1 MNFMVVANFFFLQM
15 STKKVKMVN
24 YYQAVFLFEM
34 SFGLNP
40 VDNYYKR
47 QFYYHCLYI
56 MTSEL
61 KVSPG

>member
-34 SFGLNP
+34 TFGLNP
-40 VDNYYKR
+40 VD
-47 QFYYHCLYI
+47 
-56 MTSEL
+56 
-61 KVSPG
+61 KVL